1 MSPFRLARLELR
13 RHRGHPLRV
22 AVVAA
27 IALLPAVCA
36 GLYLWSFW
44 DPYGSTE
51 ELPVALVNEDA
62 GTMLERRGETVE
74 VNGGE
79 QLVDRLQGDP
89 VFDWRRADADKAAA
103 GLADG
108 DYYMVVT
115 IPEDFS
121 ADIAA
126 LATGDPVPATI
137 TFERDDANGYLA
149 GVMTATAER
158 ELQHQINTAVYA
170 AFAET
175 LFGGLSGGLGEAAE
189 GAAVLHTGLS
199 GLTEAA
205 EDAAESAA
213 QVAEGLDEAVG
224 ESASTVESLADDWMQ
239 IQAGSQAGAGI
250 VADAARLGGVYS
262 ALCGGGPGG
271 DDFACESLWEH
282 VHRAQSAG
290 VDVQNADT
298 AVQAT
303 SAETLVAASADLGT
317 LQADAAGVAD
327 VAGQVATGV
336 ADAETNA
343 DDLAGGLGELH
354 GGADAVVSGLT
365 DAHAQAPSGGADE
378 AANAEVYGSPVAI
391 DEETRNAAES
401 YGRGLAPLVI
411 AAALWAFGIAAYLL
425 LRPVNPRAVAGA
437 LRSPL
442 IAVGGWLAGAA
453 LGTVSALALYLVLD
467 VGLGLEP
474 RQVSATVGLCLL
486 VALTFSALAHL
497 FRLVAGVM
505 GVLLLVVLLVLQVA
519 GSGGLY
525 PVATSPAFFQ
535 VIGPWLPMTYAVDAL
550 RVTISGGQTEQLVRA
565 LLVLGVYL
573 AASLTVACTVVAM
586 RRRWT
591 VGRLHPPLRL

>member
-13 RHRGHPLRV
+13 RYRGHPLRV

-27 IALLPAVCA
+27 IVLLPAICA

-44 DPYGSTE
+44 NPYGSTE

-62 GTMLERRGETVE
+62 GTMLERRGETIE

-79 QLVDRLQGDP
+79 QLVERLRGDP
-89 VFDWRRADADKAAA
+89 IFDWRRTDAAKAAA
-103 GLADG
+103 GLAAG

-126 LATGDPVPATI
+126 LAAGDPVRATI
-137 TFERDDANGYLA
+137 MLERDDANGRLA

-158 ELQHQINTAVYA
+158 ELQYQVNTAVYA

-189 GAAVLHTGLS
+189 GAAALHTGLS
-199 GLTEAA
+199 GLAGAA
-205 EDAAESAA
+205 EDAAAGAA
-213 QVAEGLDEAVG
+213 QIADGLDEAVG
-224 ESASTVESLADDWMQ
+224 ESASTVDSLSGDWMQ

-250 VADAARLGGVYS
+250 VDDAARLGGVYS
-262 ALCGGGPGG
+262 ALCGEPGG

-282 VHRAQSAG
+282 VHRAQSVG

-298 AVQAT
+298 AIQAT
-303 SAETLVAASADLGT
+303 SAEALAAASADLGT

-327 VAGQVATGV
+327 VAGEVATGV
-336 ADAETNA
+336 ADAETSA

-365 DAHAQAPSGGADE
+365 GAHAQAPSGGADE
-378 AANAEVYGSPVAI
+378 AANAEAYGNPVVI
-391 DEETRNAAES
+391 DEATRNAAEDH
-401 YGRGLAPLVI
+401 GRGLAPLVI

-442 IAVGGWLAGAA
+442 IAIGGWLAGAA
-453 LGTVSALALYLVLD
+453 LGAASALALYLVLD

-474 RQVSATVGLCLL
+474 RQVPATVGLCLL
-486 VALTFSALAHL
+486 VALTFTALAHL

-525 PVATSPAFFQ
+525 PVATAPAFFQ
-535 VIGPWLPMTYAVDAL
+535 VIGPWMPMTYAVDAL

-565 LLVLGVYL
+565 LLVLAAYL
-573 AASLTVACTVVAM
+573 AASLAVACAVVAM

-591 VGRLHPPLRL
+591 IGRLHPPLRL